1 MDRQAQCSG
10 GNFLLLCGI
19 GGRLQFLSGY
29 VAAGLRNMGW
39 GKAFMGVLKA
49 CFVQFSGAIAGFLCL
64 RRGLGI
70 GLWRHLIM
78 GFSENFLIS

>member
-19 GGRLQFLSGY
+19 GGGLQFLSGY

-39 GKAFMGVLKA
+39 GKAFMGVLIA
-49 CFVQFSGAIAGFLCL
+49 CFVQFSGAIAGFCVWDG
-64 RRGLGI
+64 GLVLGC
-70 GLWRHLIM
+70 G
-78 GFSENFLIS
+78 GT

>member
-10 GNFLLLCGI
+10 GDFLLLCGI
-19 GGRLQFLSGY
+19 GGRLQFLSGS

-39 GKAFMGVLKA
+39 GEAFIGVLIA

-64 RRGLGI
+64 GQGLGI
-70 GLWRHLIM
+70 ALWRHLIM